1 MQATP
6 LLRKMKIATSSEH
19 ERFGADAIHYKI
31 QDAKNIII
39 LGEAK
44 TYSSNYKFATAFSD
58 ALNSIINTYKEH
70 RRELNL
76 YVHEDFLDNEMN
88 QVAEDYLNNTLEN
101 VEVHLVS
108 IITYN
113 ENKKLKF
120 DTETGIKNQ
129 IETIIEERYHLFD
142 NNKIDVENNPILR
155 RITYIVFPV
164 WDLKG
169 LVEEFQKMI

>member
-1 MQATP
+1 M
-6 LLRKMKIATSSEH
+6 
-19 ERFGADAIHYKI
+19 
-31 QDAKNIII
+31 
-39 LGEAK
+39 
-44 TYSSNYKFATAFSD
+44 
-58 ALNSIINTYKEH
+58 
-70 RRELNL
+70 
-76 YVHEDFLDNEMN
+76 DNEMN

>member
-1 MQATP
+1 MEKQ
-6 LLRKMKIATSSEH
+6 KHIVV
-19 ERFGADAIHYKI
+19 
-31 QDAKNIII
+31 
-39 LGEAK
+39 
-44 TYSSNYKFATAFSD
+44 
-58 ALNSIINTYKEH
+58 INTYKEH

-129 IETIIEERYHLFD
+129 IET
-142 NNKIDVENNPILR
+142 K
-155 RITYIVFPV
+155 
-164 WDLKG
+164 
-169 LVEEFQKMI
+169 

>member
-58 ALNSIINTYKEH
+58 ACL
-70 RRELNL
+70 L
-76 YVHEDFLDNEMN
+76 YTSDAADEEDSGDFGGCRN
-88 QVAEDYLNNTLEN
+88 
-101 VEVHLVS
+101 
-108 IITYN
+108 I
-113 ENKKLKF
+113 
-120 DTETGIKNQ
+120 
-129 IETIIEERYHLFD
+129 
-142 NNKIDVENNPILR
+142 
-155 RITYIVFPV
+155 
-164 WDLKG
+164 
-169 LVEEFQKMI
+169 

>member
-1 MQATP
+1 M
-6 LLRKMKIATSSEH
+6 
-19 ERFGADAIHYKI
+19 
-31 QDAKNIII
+31 
-39 LGEAK
+39 
-44 TYSSNYKFATAFSD
+44 
-58 ALNSIINTYKEH
+58 
-70 RRELNL
+70 
-76 YVHEDFLDNEMN
+76 DNEMN

-129 IETIIEERYHLFD
+129 IETIIAERYHLFD

>member
-1 MQATP
+1 
-6 LLRKMKIATSSEH
+6 
-19 ERFGADAIHYKI
+19 
-31 QDAKNIII
+31 
-39 LGEAK
+39 
-44 TYSSNYKFATAFSD
+44 
-58 ALNSIINTYKEH
+58 
-70 RRELNL
+70 
-76 YVHEDFLDNEMN
+76 MN

-120 DTETGIKNQ
+120 DTETGIRNQ
-129 IETIIEERYHLFD
+129 IETIIAERYHLFD

-169 LVEEFQKMI
+169 LVEEFLISGLKLIWLILLKKWDCQTKVVTQI